1 MVKST
6 LIVKATVILAVT
18 FALPFALFEGYVV
31 ARLGM
36 TEPYTY
42 MWSIPL
48 GIISYILL
56 QFAICYAFVKGWR
69 ASKISNQYGLIAI
82 WLTSVFLLFIL
93 PRVFP
98 PHLAL

>member
-1 MVKST
+1 MVKSA
-6 LIVKATVILAVT
+6 LVVKVTVILAVA
-18 FALPFALFEGYVV
+18 FVLPFALFECYVV

-48 GIISYILL
+48 GIISYIFL
-56 QFAICYAFVKGWR
+56 QFAICYGFVKGWR
-69 ASKISNQYGLIAI
+69 ACKMSSQYGLIAI